1 LRAGRPTRP
10 RSRCGAVRQ
19 AVLSACHAVRSVPGN
34 GYVWQ
39 MRMERTAVIAARQA
53 RSERTVAGDSFQSSA
68 AGRSGAGRPG
78 GAPKWLRLGK

>member
-1 LRAGRPTRP
+1 
-10 RSRCGAVRQ
+10 
-19 AVLSACHAVRSVPGN
+19 
-34 GYVWQ
+34 